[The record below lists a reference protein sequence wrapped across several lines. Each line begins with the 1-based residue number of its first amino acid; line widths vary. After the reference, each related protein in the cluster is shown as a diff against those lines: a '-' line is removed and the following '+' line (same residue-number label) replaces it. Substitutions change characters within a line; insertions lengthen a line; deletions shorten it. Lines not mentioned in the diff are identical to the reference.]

1 MIKPII
7 GISTCFDKQGP
18 FTYHQTGDKY
28 IASVINAIDGFPLLI
43 PSLADKLDL
52 DKLFLILDGIML
64 TGSYSNIEPHH
75 YNGPISK
82 PNTKHD
88 PRRDGTILPLIT
100 EAVAFGIPIL
110 AICRGFQEMN
120 VAYGGSIHQEV
131 HLAQGMNDH
140 RPDTKQNINV
150 QYDFSHRVSLTK
162 NGVLAK
168 LTDEVNPLVNSV
180 HSQGINTLGGGLQ
193 IEALA
198 PDGLIEAFSAKN
210 AKNFALGVQWHPEW
224 KVMEIPFYKAILE
237 AFGKACFNQAN
248 TK

>member
-1 MIKPII
+1 MIKPIV
-7 GISTCFDKQGP
+7 GISTCFEKQGQ

-28 IASVINAIDGFPLLI
+28 ITAVVNAINGFPILI

-52 DKLFLILDGIML
+52 TQLLSTVDGIML

-75 YNGPISK
+75 YNGPTSK

-88 PRRDGTILPLIT
+88 ARRDETILPLIT
-100 EAVAFGIPIL
+100 EAVEFGVPLL

-131 HLAQGMNDH
+131 HHAKGMNDH

-150 QYDFSHRVSLTK
+150 QYDFSHRVALTE

-168 LTDEVNPLVNSV
+168 LTDEENPLVNSV
-180 HSQGINTLGGGLQ
+180 HWQGINKLGKNLD
-193 IEALA
+193 IEAVA
-198 PDGLIEAFSAKN
+198 PDGLIEAFSVKN

-237 AFGKACFNQAN
+237 AFGKTCFNRAN

>member
-1 MIKPII
+1 MIKPTI
-7 GISTCFDKQGP
+7 GISTCFEKQGP

-28 IASVINAIDGFPLLI
+28 IASVINTIDGFPLLI
-43 PSLADKLDL
+43 PSLANKLDL
-52 DKLFLILDGIML
+52 DKLFSIVDGIML

-75 YNGPISK
+75 YNGPTSK

-88 PRRDGTILPLIT
+88 ARRDETILPLIT
-100 EAVAFGIPIL
+100 KAVEFGVPLL

-120 VAYGGSIHQEV
+120 VAYGGSILQEV
-131 HLAQGMNDH
+131 HHSKGLNDH

-150 QYDFSHRVSLTK
+150 QYGFSHRVSLTE

-168 LTDEVNPLVNSV
+168 LTDEENPWVNSV

-193 IEALA
+193 IEAVA
-198 PDGLIEAFSAKN
+198 PDGLIEAFSVKD

-224 KVMEIPFYKAILE
+224 KVMDIPFYKAILE
-237 AFGKACFNQAN
+237 SFGKACLTRADS
-248 TK
+248 